1 MIAHWAKII
10 SDIIDESLTAESV
23 PNLPL
28 APVKIKV
35 IAVLTQLSMAEMIR
49 SRRYYRKVGG

>member
-1 MIAHWAKII
+1 MM
-10 SDIIDESLTAESV
+10 SDIINESLTAESA
-23 PNLPL
+23 PNLPS

-35 IAVLTQLSMAEMIR
+35 IAVVAQLSMAEVIR